1 VAKIVDDSFR
11 RAAKER
17 KGKQNEHASNDGNGK
32 SRETMSL
39 ILAYHNEEFGVA
51 CTDGRVSIRLPDG
64 NHVASPGE
72 VGRKSIVLKP
82 DLILAGSS
90 SWSAVLDLYIF
101 GRMRELVQDYP
112 ARSFAEI
119 ASELPA
125 VVASAYALFPIP
137 PQTKINLILLGYDAD
152 ERRVRNAA
160 FAFTDGACER
170 SEYDSGAV
178 ASGFIESEEGINRKI
193 LDGMGDERTI
203 VAAQT
208 AMTVVAQNLAESRP
222 NVIGPPY
229 FFHVVERHEEGQI
242 A

>member
-1 VAKIVDDSFR
+1 MLLEPSCGHSRWPSQEIHSQRKTGHIV
-11 RAAKER
+11 
-17 KGKQNEHASNDGNGK
+17 
-32 SRETMSL
+32 SL
-39 ILAYHNEEFGVA
+39 ILAYHNENFGVV

-64 NHVASPGE
+64 SQVASPGE
-72 VGRKSIVLKP
+72 VGRKSAALKP

-90 SWSAVLDLYIF
+90 SWSAELDYYIF

-112 ARSFAEI
+112 ALSFAEI
-119 ASELPA
+119 ASAIPE
-125 VVASAYALFPIP
+125 VVASAYTLFPIP
-137 PQTKINLILLGYDAD
+137 PETKINLILLGYDAHTQ
-152 ERRVRNAA
+152 RVRNAA
-160 FAFTDGACER
+160 FAFIDGACEQ
-170 SEYDSGAV
+170 SEYDSGVV
-178 ASGFIESEEGINRKI
+178 ASGFIEPEEEIGRKI
-193 LDGMGDERTI
+193 LDGMGGERTI